1 MSRCP
6 RCDREL
12 PAPSG
17 GRGRPRV
24 WCSTECRRRAAAER
38 AAAGRAG
45 MAVRVV
51 EVRRNPPVSSRPRRR
66 GRPTSVSQLAE
77 AMQTDPRVCAR
88 ILDGLT
94 ELARDKALHPDVR
107 AAARRLA
114 RAVLPHP

>member
-1 MSRCP
+1 
-6 RCDREL
+6 
-12 PAPSG
+12 
-17 GRGRPRV
+17 
-24 WCSTECRRRAAAER
+24 
-38 AAAGRAG
+38 

-51 EVRRNPPVSSRPRRR
+51 EVRRDTPAPRRRVRR

-94 ELARDKALHPDVR
+94 ELARQEALHPDVR